1 MLPEFPVPPLRNVG
15 SRTANRGIKGGAD
28 GHPVRMTTPSTRQFA
43 VVTGASSGIGF
54 ELAKQFAE
62 HGYDLM
68 IVAEDEGIEQAA
80 QSLRRDGENQIV
92 AVRADLA
99 DYDGCEQVY
108 RAINDT
114 GREVDAAAINAGR
127 GIGGDFTRET
137 DLIEELNV
145 IDVNVAS
152 TVHLAKRLLPPMVA
166 RGTGQVL
173 FTSSVA
179 SMMPGTYQAVYN
191 ASKSFV
197 QSFTEAL
204 RAELK
209 DTGVTVT
216 ALMPGPTDTNF
227 FHRAEMDDTTVGAGA
242 KDDPAVVAK
251 QGFEAMIKGK
261 EKVVAGSV
269 KTKVQ
274 GAASKIMPDSI
285 KAEMHR
291 KMAEP
296 GSADK

>member
-1 MLPEFPVPPLRNVG
+1 
-15 SRTANRGIKGGAD
+15 
-28 GHPVRMTTPSTRQFA
+28 MTSPTGNQFA

-54 ELAKQFAE
+54 ELARQFAE
-62 HGYDLM
+62 HDYDLL
-68 IVAEDEGIEQAA
+68 ITAEDDGIDEAA
-80 QSLRRDGENQIV
+80 AGLRRDGRNQIV

-99 DYDGCEQVY
+99 TADGVEELWAAI
-108 RAINDT
+108 RAT
-114 GREVDAAAINAGR
+114 GRGVDALALNAGR

-137 DLIEELNV
+137 DLADELNV
-145 IDVNVAS
+145 IDVNITS
-152 TVHLAKRLLPPMVA
+152 TVRLAKRVLPDMVA
-166 RGTGQVL
+166 RDSGAVL

-197 QSFTEAL
+197 QSFAEAL
-204 RAELK
+204 RNELK
-209 DTGVTVT
+209 DTGVSVT

-227 FHRAEMDDTTVGAGA
+227 FHRAEMDDTRVGAGA

-251 QGFEAMIKGK
+251 QGFDALMKGK

-269 KTKVQ
+269 KTKLQ
-274 GAASKIMPDSI
+274 GAASTIMPDSA

-296 GSADK
+296 GSA